1 MVHLRPCLILP
12 SVISGARRYP
22 GDAGWSS
29 PVARWAHNPEVAG
42 SNPAPATDEAGAAE
56 GGARLIS
63 IALAADDSGMS
74 SLAPVELPDD
84 IQRRLNVYK
93 AVGAL
98 LLIVVWGWFALV
110 KNDQTP
116 IFVYLNIA
124 VHEIGHVLFRPFG
137 ELTMLIMG
145 SGFEVLFPFAVGVV
159 FLIRKRDLVSTA
171 VAWGWAASALASAAT
186 YIADADDGRLAL
198 LGATG
203 PDAAGDWERILG
215 EEFFDKVYLADSI
228 AGTVR
233 TFGYA
238 LWFVALGLAILASV
252 RNRLQAR
259 TADPT
264 HRPTAKPSSP
274 LPALDADQMWR

>member
-1 MVHLRPCLILP
+1 
-12 SVISGARRYP
+12 
-22 GDAGWSS
+22 
-29 PVARWAHNPEVAG
+29 
-42 SNPAPATDEAGAAE
+42 
-56 GGARLIS
+56 
-63 IALAADDSGMS
+63 MS
-74 SLAPVELPDD
+74 TLAPVELPDD

-93 AVGAL
+93 AVAAL
-98 LLIVVWGWFALV
+98 LLIAVWGWFALV

-124 VHEIGHVLFRPFG
+124 VHEIGHVLFQPFG

-145 SGFEVLFPFAVGVV
+145 SGFEVVFPFAVGAV
-159 FLIRKRDLVSTA
+159 FLLRKRDLVSTA

-233 TFGYA
+233 TFGYV
-238 LWFVALGLAILASV
+238 LWIVALGLAIWAIV
-252 RNRLQAR
+252 RNRAQETA
-259 TADPT
+259 ADPT
-264 HRPTAKPSSP
+264 RRPTAKPSP
-274 LPALDADQMWR
+274 PRPAVDAEEMWR

>member
-1 MVHLRPCLILP
+1 MDSR
-12 SVISGARRYP
+12 A
-22 GDAGWSS
+22 
-29 PVARWAHNPEVAG
+29 PVA
-42 SNPAPATDEAGAAE
+42 
-56 GGARLIS
+56 
-63 IALAADDSGMS
+63 
-74 SLAPVELPDD
+74 LPDD
-84 IQRRLNVYK
+84 IQRRLNGYK

-98 LLIVVWGWFALV
+98 LLIAVWGWFALV

-124 VHEIGHVLFRPFG
+124 VHESGHVFFRPFG

-145 SGFEVLFPFAVGVV
+145 SGFEVLFPFAVGAA
-159 FLIRKRDLVSTA
+159 FLIWKRDLVSTA
-171 VAWGWAASALASAAT
+171 VCWGWAASALASAAT

-238 LWFVALGLAILASV
+238 LWFVALGLAVWAIV
-252 RNRLQAR
+252 RNRLQEKA
-259 TADPT
+259 ADPT
-264 HRPTAKPSSP
+264 PRPTAKPTSP
-274 LPALDADQMWR
+274 LPVLDGEQMWR

>member
-1 MVHLRPCLILP
+1 
-12 SVISGARRYP
+12 
-22 GDAGWSS
+22 
-29 PVARWAHNPEVAG
+29 
-42 SNPAPATDEAGAAE
+42 
-56 GGARLIS
+56 
-63 IALAADDSGMS
+63 MS
-74 SLAPVELPDD
+74 TRGPLELPDD
-84 IQRRLNVYK
+84 IQRRLNGYK

-98 LLIVVWGWFALV
+98 LLIAIWGWFALV

-124 VHEIGHVLFRPFG
+124 VHEAGHVLFRPFG

-145 SGFEVLFPFAVGVV
+145 SGFEVLFPFAVGTV
-159 FLIRKRDLVSTA
+159 FLLRKRDLVSTA

-233 TFGYA
+233 TFGYV
-238 LWFVALGLAILASV
+238 LWFVALGLAIWAIV
-252 RNRLQAR
+252 RDRLQAR
-259 TADPT
+259 TTDPVR
-264 HRPTAKPSSP
+264 RPTAKPSSP
-274 LPALDADQMWR
+274 LPAVDAEQMWR